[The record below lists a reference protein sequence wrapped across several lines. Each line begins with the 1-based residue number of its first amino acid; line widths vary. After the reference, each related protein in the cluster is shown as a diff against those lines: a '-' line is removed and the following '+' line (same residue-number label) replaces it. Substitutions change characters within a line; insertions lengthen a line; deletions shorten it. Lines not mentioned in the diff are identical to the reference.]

1 MKLFHVFFVITQ
13 CRYVFQFYCVH
24 VILPTNIKHDVKT
37 RKSATMSEVY
47 VQVLYDYLYH
57 TDDGSEIKMKAGEE
71 LLLIKKSNEN
81 WWQVIR
87 NSDNQPFYAPS
98 NYLSIIGLNCLD
110 TTTLKDV
117 NSNFQQGDVFSDDVI
132 QKVTSKNATD
142 VIQKVMSKN
151 AADLIQKVTSKNAAD
166 LIQKLTS
173 NNAADVIQ
181 KVTSKNAATRQRDF
195 RQGNGVRVKQL
206 TDALSFSNPLCE
218 DEFASLDYSHNDSQQ
233 HKVPLS
239 NNNELSLS
247 ERTENAGICDTSF
260 SQDSLSP
267 IYVNIPISFG
277 RLPPTPKVD
286 EKPTRRLSNDWLE
299 YVDRESGRK
308 YYVHTSG
315 NTTWKPPR
323 RRENMQSTPLNSE
336 PSSPRSLASSVP
348 DPPPKQ
354 LKPKLKKLAHSSN
367 ESLESQT
374 SPNMFTI
381 LPPGWSEQA
390 DGGVVYYY
398 NEVTKK
404 KWYAS
409 LDENGRT
416 YFYDED
422 NSESLWELPEI
433 SISSDT
439 EELRPGLLN
448 ESVSSSPEEAAQ
460 GSLTSSSSE
469 LFKSPKL
476 RKVPKIPVQRQ
487 FKTRSLIVPECVN
500 LTGTEDNKGFLPP
513 SFGEGYWP
521 SVQDGHF
528 SITRKG
534 TLNKTKLIEG
544 GKRIR
549 KNWTSS
555 FVVLTDVF
563 LLFYKDIRSA
573 HSTTAG
579 VKPELCIDLNGALV
593 EWCPDKSSRKN
604 VFQISTVL
612 GHQLLLQDDN
622 AQTTREWFE
631 TIQAAIMMLPSGV
644 EQADSKAKDDAK
656 KEVKLSR
663 SKSTKHY
670 PSGKNNEMEAEVVLP
685 AEKKRKIRDKLRNFF
700 VRRPTQESLREKGIL
715 LDEPVFGCH
724 LENLCSRE
732 NRKVPKFVSTCIEV
746 IEEKE
751 LTADGLYR
759 ASGNLSQVQK
769 IRIHVNQDDYACLD
783 DEEDVHVLTGALK
796 MFFREMKEPLFP
808 FNMFDRFMN
817 AIALPDASSKLEALK
832 KLVIKLPEENYETLK
847 FLLKHLLRVT
857 EYHLQNRMQVQN
869 LAIVFGPTLMWPEHV
884 SNNIALDMMHQNR
897 IVEFLLLEFD
907 AIFPE
912 D

>member
-1 MKLFHVFFVITQ
+1 
-13 CRYVFQFYCVH
+13 
-24 VILPTNIKHDVKT
+24 
-37 RKSATMSEVY
+37 MSEVY
-47 VQVLYDYLYH
+47 VQVLYDFQYH
-57 TDDGSEIKMKAGEE
+57 TEDGEEITMKAGEE
-71 LLLIKKSNEN
+71 LLLLKKSNEN

-87 NSDNQPFYAPS
+87 DSDNHPFYAPS
-98 NYLSIIGLNCLD
+98 NYLSIIGLNCKESIES
-110 TTTLKDV
+110 TDV
-117 NSNFQQGDVFSDDVI
+117 NFNISRKDLTTSDNQNNVPL
-132 QKVTSKNATD
+132 KSKCITDIEKNVNKLSKSITDNAC
-142 VIQKVMSKN
+142 
-151 AADLIQKVTSKNAAD
+151 
-166 LIQKLTS
+166 
-173 NNAADVIQ
+173 
-181 KVTSKNAATRQRDF
+181 
-195 RQGNGVRVKQL
+195 VKQV
-206 TDALSFSNPLCE
+206 TEALSFKNPLCE
-218 DEFASLDYSHNDSQQ
+218 NEFNSDHEYSINYQKQEPSANALAPKIENENSRSCNSSL
-233 HKVPLS
+233 L
-239 NNNELSLS
+239 
-247 ERTENAGICDTSF
+247 
-260 SQDSLSP
+260 QDSMSP

-277 RLPPTPKVD
+277 RLPPCPKTD
-286 EKPTRRLSNDWLE
+286 QKPLRKLPNDWLE
-299 YVDRESGRK
+299 YIEEESGRK
-308 YYVHTSG
+308 FYFHSASG
-315 NTTWKPPR
+315 KVTWKPPR
-323 RRENMQSTPLNSE
+323 RRENMQSTPLSSE
-336 PSSPRSLASSVP
+336 PSSPKSNSSLSAVP

-374 SPNMFTI
+374 SPCMFTI
-381 LPPGWSEQA
+381 LPPGWSQES
-390 DGGVVYYY
+390 DSSSGVVYYHH
-398 NEVTKK
+398 ESSKK

-409 LDENGRT
+409 ADENGRA

-422 NSESLWELPEI
+422 NSESLWELPDI
-433 SISSDT
+433 SFSSDI
-439 EELRPGLLN
+439 EESKQCHVVDNTL
-448 ESVSSSPEEAAQ
+448 ESPENITQEIPVVK
-460 GSLTSSSSE
+460 SNPE
-469 LFKSPKL
+469 LSASPKL
-476 RKVPKIPVQRQ
+476 RKKAPKLPVHRQ

-500 LTGTEDNKGFLPP
+500 LSGAEDNKGFLPP

-534 TLNKTKLIEG
+534 TLNKTKLVEG

-573 HSTTAG
+573 HLATPG
-579 VKPELCIDLNGALV
+579 IKPELCIDLNGALV

-631 TIQAAIMMLPSGV
+631 TIQAAIMMLPSSL
-644 EQADSKAKDDAK
+644 EQADAKYSSFNKEDNVK
-656 KEVKLSR
+656 KDVKLSR

-670 PSGKNNEMEAEVVLP
+670 TTGKNDVESEVVLP
-685 AEKKRKIRDKLRNFF
+685 AEKKRKIRDKLRQFF

-724 LENLCSRE
+724 LETLCVRE

-769 IRIHVNQDDYACLD
+769 IRIHVNQDDYTCLK
-783 DEEDVHVLTGALK
+783 EEDDVHVLTGALK

-808 FNMFDRFMN
+808 FSMFDKFLN
-817 AIALPDASSKLEALK
+817 AIALPDANSKLEALK
-832 KLVIKLPEENYETLK
+832 KLVHKMPEPNFETLRV
-847 FLLKHLLRVT
+847 LLEHLLRVT
-857 EYHLQNRMQVQN
+857 EYHKQNRMQVQN

-884 SNNIALDMMHQNR
+884 SANIALDMMHQNR
-897 IVEFLLLEFD
+897 IVEFLLLEFN
-907 AIFPE
+907 AIFSSGNSVN
-912 D
+912 